1 VDDKYWIAGIIIFVI
16 LCWIIARAV
25 WRAVNRNLDEW
36 RETIKKGDTAFLINM
51 FGEKAMVEVLAV
63 DRTKPH
69 AFRVRIEWHG
79 MMNEEWVDGKL
90 LFPTPYHKEGK

>member
-1 VDDKYWIAGIIIFVI
+1 MDRYVIAGVILFVI
-16 LCWIIARAV
+16 VCWILAVAV
-25 WRAVNRNLDEW
+25 WRGMNRRLDAW
-36 RETIKKGDTAFLINM
+36 RETIRKGDTAFLINM

-90 LFPTPYHKEGK
+90 LFPTPYSKEGN

>member
-1 VDDKYWIAGIIIFVI
+1 MDDNYAIAAVIIFVI
-16 LCWIIARAV
+16 FCWILAVAV
-25 WRAVNRNLDEW
+25 WRGLNRRLNAW
-36 RETIKKGDTAFLINM
+36 REIIKKGDTAYLINM

-90 LFPTPYHKEGK
+90 LFPLPKREGN